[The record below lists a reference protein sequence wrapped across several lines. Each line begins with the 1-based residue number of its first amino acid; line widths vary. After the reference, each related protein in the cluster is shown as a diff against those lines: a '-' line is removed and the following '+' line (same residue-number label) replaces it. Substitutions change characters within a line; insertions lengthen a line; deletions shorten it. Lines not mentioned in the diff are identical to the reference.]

1 MTFFIFPG
9 CNENV
14 WIQSLVPNHQP
25 QLVTSHNSVLHIP
38 IRCFTFHPQWLDWNY
53 IWQTQSTFPSWSRH
67 AAIKIKCLTF
77 NYKDLGREGGQ
88 YSFSTHRKDQNFE
101 TFLWR
106 WFGLGFIFHFIFEAL
121 DLEKYLQLRCPNQN
135 SKIDIYMGNKLS
147 LGFWL
152 GLAGLLREYPIK
164 ILFYPLAPFI
174 SQTGTTGSVP
184 SNYPRDRQYYFMM
197 TLLVLSPRAM
207 SSQWLPILASLFPQI
222 KPTKRPGREERRH
235 QNQRISKR
243 RYCYTQERERWDILP
258 YS

>member
-1 MTFFIFPG
+1 MVWVSYFTLFLKPWIWKNISSWDVPT
-9 CNENV
+9 NV
-14 WIQSLVPNHQP
+14 NVA
-25 QLVTSHNSVLHIP
+25 
-38 IRCFTFHPQWLDWNY
+38 DY
-53 IWQTQSTFPSWSRH
+53 
-67 AAIKIKCLTF
+67 
-77 NYKDLGREGGQ
+77 
-88 YSFSTHRKDQNFE
+88 
-101 TFLWR
+101 
-106 WFGLGFIFHFIFEAL
+106 
-121 DLEKYLQLRCPNQN
+121 N